1 MKKTASVCKDHL
13 PNLTAIRERRGIS
26 LKEIE
31 ADTKI
36 STRFLRAIENG
47 DFDELPGGIFNVS
60 YIRQY
65 ARKID
70 YAEDDLVAAYEKATG
85 IAKGA
90 FEKSD
95 EKPVSRKKPPA
106 AGRLS
111 ALLGL

>member
-13 PNLTAIRERRGIS
+13 PNLTAIRERKGIS

-31 ADTKI
+31 AETKI
-36 STRFLRAIENG
+36 STRFLRAIESG

-70 YAEDDLVAAYEKATG
+70 YTEDELVAAYEKAIG
-85 IAKGA
+85 DAKGTG
-90 FEKSD
+90 EKSD
-95 EKPVSRKKPPA
+95 EKSGSHKKPPA
-106 AGRLS
+106 AGKLS